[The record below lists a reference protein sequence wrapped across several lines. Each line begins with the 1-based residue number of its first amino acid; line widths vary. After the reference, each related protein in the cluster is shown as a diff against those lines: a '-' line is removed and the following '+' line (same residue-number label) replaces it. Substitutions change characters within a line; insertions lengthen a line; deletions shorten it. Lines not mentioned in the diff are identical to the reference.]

1 MKNLIKQL
9 VVAAGLSAFLI
20 VTQILH
26 LKGLPFT
33 IMRGAAFAG
42 LLFLLFISFSFKGLL
57 ESIWKRIPSI

>member
-1 MKNLIKQL
+1 MKKLIKQL

-42 LLFLLFISFSFKGLL
+42 LLFLLYKVSGTGD
-57 ESIWKRIPSI
+57 E